1 MDNKKKIIGFLC
13 LLLVLAAPVFAQ
25 NDLQQVSSDY
35 LKNGR
40 YLEALS
46 FYKDIEM
53 NGDKWQDKKTASYY
67 KGLGDIYFDY
77 LGNDKEAILAYLEF
91 IKKFPDAPEIYQVYH
106 NLAKAYLKLGQ
117 KEKAKDCYRHLALT
131 FSDYYENNSIEK
143 ELKDYE
149 DDKAFVDNTLIYSDS
164 M

>member
-1 MDNKKKIIGFLC
+1 MI
-13 LLLVLAAPVFAQ
+13 AAPVSAQ
-25 NDLQQVSSDY
+25 NDLQQIASDY

-91 IKKFPDAPEIYQVYH
+91 IKRFPDAHEI
-106 NLAKAYLKLGQ
+106 
-117 KEKAKDCYRHLALT
+117 
-131 FSDYYENNSIEK
+131 
-143 ELKDYE
+143 
-149 DDKAFVDNTLIYSDS
+149 
-164 M
+164 